1 MATSLT
7 MIQWLGE
14 MDLNDEATD
23 IMAYL
28 ALAYF
33 ENKCFV
39 THEKFRRRG
48 FVIHHLWY
56 LEDGKDVTRGMFPK
70 GEKGRQEYI
79 KALRPLVEQQPE
91 RFMLL
96 KNGIHTRMDH
106 IRNGLTRMKP
116 ENFERL
122 VTAVR
127 MTQKTKRK
135 SNKRKRKNRS

>member
-1 MATSLT
+1 MNLTVMKQMIGSMA
-7 MIQWLGE
+7 
-14 MDLNDEATD
+14 LNDEASD

-28 ALAYF
+28 ALAFF

-39 THEKFRRRG
+39 THEKFKRRG

-56 LEDGKDVTRGMFPK
+56 LEDGKDVTRGMYPK

-79 KALRPLVEQQPE
+79 KALKPMVEREPQ

-96 KNGIHTRMDH
+96 KNGVHTRMDH
-106 IRNGLTRMKP
+106 VRNGLTRLKK

-122 VTAVR
+122 VIAVR
-127 MTQKTKRK
+127 MTYKTKRK
-135 SNKRKRKNRS
+135 SNKRIKRK

>member
-1 MATSLT
+1 
-7 MIQWLGE
+7 MIQWHGE
-14 MDLNDEATD
+14 SVLNDEATD

-28 ALAYF
+28 ALAFF

-39 THEKFRRRG
+39 THEKFKRRG

-56 LEDGKDVTRGMFPK
+56 LEDGKDVTRGMYPK

-79 KALRPLVEQQPE
+79 KALRPMVEKQPE

-96 KNGIHTRMDH
+96 KNGIHTRLDH
-106 IRNGLTRMKP
+106 VRNGLTRMKK

-122 VTAVR
+122 VIAVR

-135 SNKRKRKNRS
+135 YNKRKRKNKS

>member
-7 MIQWLGE
+7 MIQWHGE
-14 MDLNDEATD
+14 SVLNDEATD

-28 ALAYF
+28 ALAFF

-39 THEKFRRRG
+39 THEKFKRRG

-56 LEDGKDVTRGMFPK
+56 LEDGKDVTRGMYPK
-70 GEKGRQEYI
+70 GEKGRQAYI
-79 KALRPLVEQQPE
+79 KALRPMVEKQPE

-106 IRNGLTRMKP
+106 VRNGLTRMKK

-122 VTAVR
+122 VIAVR

-135 SNKRKRKNRS
+135 YNKRKRKSNS

>member
-7 MIQWLGE
+7 MIQWHGE
-14 MDLNDEATD
+14 SVLNDEATD

-28 ALAYF
+28 ALAFF

-39 THEKFRRRG
+39 THEKFKRRG

-56 LEDGKDVTRGMFPK
+56 LEDGKDVTRGMYPK

-79 KALRPLVEQQPE
+79 KALRPMVEKQPE

-96 KNGIHTRMDH
+96 KNGIHTRLDH
-106 IRNGLTRMKP
+106 VRNGLTRMKK

-122 VTAVR
+122 VIAVR

-135 SNKRKRKNRS
+135 YNKRKRKNRS